1 VSRQTDTLD
10 RLGPGSHI
18 AVIRLRSLGDCVLS
32 TPAIHLLKQAR
43 PDVRIG
49 VVVEDRFAAVFENH
63 PDVSAILAPRA
74 SALRAFAPVL
84 CVNLHGGTRS
94 ARLTLLSG
102 ARFRAGFEIFR
113 PGWIYNTPVPTAQ
126 ETLGISR
133 RVHTAEHLASAM
145 FYLGVPIS
153 EVPRAHIEP
162 SAGRSQYAPDSP
174 YAVIHP
180 LAATAEKT
188 WPSESF
194 LELVRHLERSMGL
207 QAVFIGGPGE
217 DLSRFSADRTV
228 PGAPLGEIAKLM
240 RDAAF
245 FAGNDSGPA
254 HLAAAFGVP
263 QLVIFGPS
271 DAEVWAPWKTP
282 SEILTTDGAIS
293 HIEIDR
299 AIQAAD
305 RLLHQR
311 WGGPPGPQPTP
322 PSAFR
327 GLP

>member
-1 VSRQTDTLD
+1 VARQTDTID
-10 RLGPGSHI
+10 RLGPGSRV

-32 TPAIHLLKQAR
+32 TPAIHLLKRAR
-43 PDVRIG
+43 PDLEIG

-63 PDVSAILAPRA
+63 PDMAAILPPRA
-74 SALRAFAPVL
+74 GALRTFAPTL

-102 ARFRAGFEIFR
+102 ARFRAGFDIFR

-133 RVHTAEHLASAM
+133 RVHTVEHVASAM

-162 SAGRSQYAPDSP
+162 APGRSRFAPGVP

-180 LAATAEKT
+180 LAATPEKT

-194 LELVRHLERSMGL
+194 LELARHFEKSLGL
-207 QAVFIGGPGE
+207 QPVFIGGAGE
-217 DLSRFSADRTV
+217 DLSPFAPYSTV
-228 PGAPLGEIAKLM
+228 PGAPLGEIVKLM

-254 HLAAAFGVP
+254 HVAAAFGVP

-271 DAEVWAPWKTP
+271 DAEVWAPWRTP
-282 SEILTTDGAIS
+282 AEILKADGGIG
-293 HIEIDR
+293 EIRVER
-299 AIQAAD
+299 AIQAVD
-305 RLLHQR
+305 RLRVVQA
-311 WGGPPGPQPTP
+311 T
-322 PSAFR
+322 
-327 GLP
+327 

>member
-1 VSRQTDTLD
+1 MSRQTDTLD
-10 RLGPGSHI
+10 RLGPGSRV

-43 PDVRIG
+43 PDLEIG
-49 VVVEDRFAAVFENH
+49 VVAEDRFRAVFENH
-63 PDVSAILAPRA
+63 PDIAAILPPRA
-74 SALRAFAPVL
+74 GALRTFAPTL

-113 PGWIYNTPVPTAQ
+113 PGWIYNTPIPTAQ

-153 EVPRAHIEP
+153 EVPRAHIGP
-162 SAGRSQYAPDSP
+162 PPGRSRFAPDAA

-180 LAATAEKT
+180 LAATPEKT

-194 LELVRHLERSMGL
+194 LELARHLESSMGL
-207 QAVFIGGPGE
+207 QPVFIGGPGE
-217 DLSRFSADRTV
+217 DLPGFEPYRTAS
-228 PGAPLGEIAKLM
+228 GAPLGEVVKLM

-254 HLAAAFGVP
+254 HIAAAFGVP

-271 DAEVWAPWKTP
+271 DAEVWAPWRTP
-282 SEILTTDGAIS
+282 AEILKADGAIRD
-293 HIEIDR
+293 IPVER
-299 AIQAAD
+299 AIQAVD
-305 RLLHQR
+305 RLKV
-311 WGGPPGPQPTP
+311 
-322 PSAFR
+322 AA
-327 GLP
+327 

>member
-1 VSRQTDTLD
+1 V
-10 RLGPGSHI
+10 

-43 PDVRIG
+43 PDLRIA
-49 VVVEDRFAAVFENH
+49 VVVEDRFAAVFENNN
-63 PDVSAILAPRA
+63 DIAAILPPRA
-74 SALRAFAPVL
+74 GALRTFAPAL

-113 PGWIYNTPVPTAQ
+113 PGWIYSTRIPTAQ

-133 RVHTAEHLASAM
+133 RVHTAEHMASAM
-145 FYLGVPIS
+145 FYLGVPIT
-153 EVPRAHIEP
+153 EVPRARIEP
-162 SAGRSQYAPDSP
+162 ARGRSKYAPDGS

-180 LAATAEKT
+180 LAATPEKT

-194 LELVRHLERSMGL
+194 LELSRQIESSMGL
-207 QAVFIGGPGE
+207 QAVFIGGAGE
-217 DLSRFSADRTV
+217 DLSRFAPRRTV
-228 PGAPLGEIAKLM
+228 SGAPLGEVVKLL

-254 HLAAAFGVP
+254 HVAAAFGVP

-271 DAEVWAPWKTP
+271 DAEIWAPWRTP
-282 SEILTTDGAIS
+282 AEILKGDSIRD
-293 HIEIDR
+293 IPVDR
-299 AIQAAD
+299 AIQAMA
-305 RLLHQR
+305 RLR
-311 WGGPPGPQPTP
+311 V
-322 PSAFR
+322 AA
-327 GLP
+327 